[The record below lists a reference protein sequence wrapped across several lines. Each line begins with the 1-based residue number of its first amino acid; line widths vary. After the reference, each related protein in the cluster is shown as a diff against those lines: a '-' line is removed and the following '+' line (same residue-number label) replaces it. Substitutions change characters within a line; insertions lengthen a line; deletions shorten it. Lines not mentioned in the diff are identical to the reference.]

1 MTKPLR
7 RPLTAVAT
15 LLVVGSALTACHV
28 IPAEQSIAGCTPSI
42 QPGGASNA
50 VHATTGIDATPI
62 DVPFDAPLAIDEAQA
77 SITGATDDPA
87 EPGDVVV
94 ADYTLYD
101 GTTGEVLESTDE
113 TLLRALAADTGDEM
127 RPASTQLTLR
137 TGGET
142 VLSQGLECATADS
155 TVALVA
161 PFAELFGDS
170 VAQSGID
177 PQSTAVLLLDVHDTF
192 AGRAEGFPQPAV
204 GGIPAIAIAPDGT
217 PGLTFPSTEAPTEL
231 TVATTIQGDGDEVG
245 ETDEVVVQYT
255 LAEWGADDVTET
267 TWGSAPARFSLA
279 DLIPGFQ
286 QAVTGQQV
294 GSQVV
299 AVVPPELG
307 YQDGRTLV
315 FVIDILDAEE
325 S

>member
-1 MTKPLR
+1 MTKSLR

-28 IPAEQSIAGCTPSI
+28 IPSEVSIAGCTPSI
-42 QPGGASNA
+42 QPGGASNG
-50 VHATTGIDATPI
+50 VRATSDATPT
-62 DVPFDAPLAIDEAQA
+62 DVPFDTPLASDETQA
-77 SITGATDDPA
+77 SISGATDDPA
-87 EPGDVVV
+87 APGDVVV

-101 GTTGEVLESTDE
+101 GTTGEVLESTDQ
-113 TLLRALAADTGDEM
+113 TLLRALADDSGDEM
-127 RPASTQLTLR
+127 RPASAQLTLR

-161 PFAELFGDS
+161 PFADLFGES

-177 PQSTAVLLLDVHDTF
+177 PASTAVLLLDVEDTF

-217 PGLTFPSTEAPTEL
+217 PGLTFPSTAAPTEL
-231 TVATTIQGDGDEVG
+231 TVATTIQGDGAEVG
-245 ETDEVVVQYT
+245 ESDEVVVQYT
-255 LAEWGADDVTET
+255 LAEWGADEVTET
-267 TWGSAPARFSLA
+267 TWGSAPARFTL
-279 DLIPGFQ
+279 DELIPGFQ
-286 QAVTGQQV
+286 QAVTGQDV

-315 FVIDILDAEE
+315 FVIDILDAEAP
-325 S
+325 